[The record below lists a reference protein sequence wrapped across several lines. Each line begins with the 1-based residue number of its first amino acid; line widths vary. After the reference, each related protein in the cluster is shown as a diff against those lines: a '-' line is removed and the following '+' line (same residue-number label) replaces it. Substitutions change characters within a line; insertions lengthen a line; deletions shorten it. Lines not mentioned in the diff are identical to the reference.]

1 MDAGKTRARRVQ
13 DINLALTKPGETV
26 PMKRLIPLILLVAC
40 GAQPAPVMVGAQR
53 AEVTRDGRQYSVFW
67 TAKLVEVIR
76 LGYARNGE
84 HAGIRQT
91 MIALIPQ
98 VTHCKLSETS
108 LTGDSGELRGAITCP
123 QAP

>member
-1 MDAGKTRARRVQ
+1 
-13 DINLALTKPGETV
+13 
-26 PMKRLIPLILLVAC
+26 MKRLIPLILLAAC
-40 GAQPAPVMVGAQR
+40 GAQPAPVLIGAQR
-53 AEVTRDGRQYSVFW
+53 ADVTRDGRQYTVFW

-84 HAGIRQT
+84 HAGIRQV
-91 MIALIPQ
+91 MLALIPE

-108 LTGDSGELRGAITCP
+108 LTGDSGELRGRITCP